1 MPVCYTSAAQTPL
14 PIDRTTMSTDEKHRH
29 YWRTNVKVLSAL
41 LCVWFLFSCV
51 LPIFLVDEL
60 NKVTFA
66 GFKLGFWIAQQ
77 GSIVVFIFLILGYA
91 IIMRKVDAAHG
102 VDEHGKLIG
111 GSPDKAGSD
120 AAQVE
125 TGGQS

>member
-1 MPVCYTSAAQTPL
+1 
-14 PIDRTTMSTDEKHRH
+14 MSTDEHHRH

-51 LPIFLVDEL
+51 LPIFLVEKL
-60 NKVTFA
+60 NETRIA

-77 GSIVVFIFLILGYA
+77 GSIIVFIFLILGYA

-111 GSPDKAGSD
+111 ADKKSEQASPEGEEGAKS
-120 AAQVE
+120 
-125 TGGQS
+125 